1 MNEFPTVPEKRAAV
15 FVDRDGT
22 LNHDTDYLSSP
33 DQFELFPDVA
43 EAVRRLNL
51 AGLKVILVT
60 NQSGIARGYFSL
72 RDLEAIHR
80 KLRDGLTE
88 SKAWLDDVLF
98 CPHHPDDG
106 CRCRK
111 PNPGMIERALV
122 RHTIDVPKSYV
133 VGDRHLDVELAHRV
147 GAKGV
152 LVMTGS
158 NSDDSLAICQKKKLP
173 VDFIAPCF
181 SDAVS
186 WILHR
191 KIF

>member
-1 MNEFPTVPEKRAAV
+1 MNESPTVTGKQAAV

-22 LNHDTDYLSSP
+22 LNRDVDYLSSP

-43 EAVRRLNL
+43 EAVRQLNL

-72 RDLEAIHR
+72 RDLESIHQ
-80 KLRDGLTE
+80 KLRSCLTE

-111 PNPGMIERALV
+111 PNPGMIEQALA
-122 RHTIDVPKSYV
+122 RHEIDVSKSYV
-133 VGDRHLDVELAHRV
+133 VGDRHLDIELAHRV

-152 LVMTGS
+152 LVMTGTT
-158 NSDDSLAICQKKKLP
+158 SDDSLATCHKKKLP
-173 VDFIAPCF
+173 VAFIAPCF

-186 WILHR
+186 WILR
-191 KIF
+191 